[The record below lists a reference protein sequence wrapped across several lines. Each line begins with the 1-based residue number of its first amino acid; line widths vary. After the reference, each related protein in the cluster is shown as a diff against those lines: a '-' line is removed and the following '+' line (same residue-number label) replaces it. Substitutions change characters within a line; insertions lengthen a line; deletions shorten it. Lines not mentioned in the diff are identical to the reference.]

1 MKLSDVQ
8 FISDQ
13 CTAMGP
19 MCHEFLMNLVRLSN
33 VSPSLVSRMYPDPSR
48 AVLHVRPDAK
58 LVIKVS
64 SPAVFYELA
73 RVTSFPSDVLKF
85 SSHESFKLPTCPGLS
100 GLHASAIHALTSQII
115 SCSS

>member
-1 MKLSDVQ
+1 MSY
-8 FISDQ
+8 
-13 CTAMGP
+13 
-19 MCHEFLMNLVRLSN
+19 ELVRLST
-33 VSPSLVSRMYPDPSR
+33 LECIAVSRDPDPSR

-85 SSHESFKLPTCPGLS
+85 SSHVSFKLPTCPGLER
-100 GLHASAIHALTSQII
+100 AAR
-115 SCSS
+115 